1 MVVGEAA
8 VVVVGEAAV
17 VVVGEAAV
25 VVVGD
30 AVVVVV
36 GDATVVVVRDA
47 AVVVVVGETVVVVV
61 GSVQRPPGHASQV
74 LNQELTQACPPRGGC
89 ARHARVFRLIW
100 HLVVPSA
107 VVRQHVT

>member
-30 AVVVVV
+30 AVVVV
-36 GDATVVVVRDA
+36 GEAAVVVVGD
-47 AVVVVVGETVVVVV
+47 AVVVVVGEHVVVVV

>member
-8 VVVVGEAAV
+8 VVVVGEAT
-17 VVVGEAAV
+17 V

-36 GDATVVVVRDA
+36 G
-47 AVVVVVGETVVVVV
+47 EHVVVVV

-74 LNQELTQACPPRGGC
+74 LNQELT
-89 ARHARVFRLIW
+89 HA
-100 HLVVPSA
+100 
-107 VVRQHVT
+107 